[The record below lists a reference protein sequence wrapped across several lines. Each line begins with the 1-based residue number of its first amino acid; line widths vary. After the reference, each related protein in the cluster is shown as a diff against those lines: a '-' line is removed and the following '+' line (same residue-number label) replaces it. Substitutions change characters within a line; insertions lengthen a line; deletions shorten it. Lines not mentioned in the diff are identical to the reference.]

1 MKIAPFTIEEYY
13 AQYEFSVPYN
23 LSASDCETM
32 TVSELLQLAQLSMD
46 DLGRLKLG
54 YTESQG
60 HPLLRE
66 AISGTYEDVSP
77 EEIVVLGAPEEG
89 VYVTMRTLLS
99 PGDEVVVMAPAY
111 DSLRNV
117 AEHICGA
124 DGVKAWQVRPG
135 AEGWHLALEELE
147 QHLTPQTA
155 LLVVNFPHNPTGY
168 VPDRELFAAIL
179 DVCRRH
185 NLRLFCDEMYRGLE
199 TGDTVRLPS
208 AVDRYERSLVLSGL
222 SKVYGLPGLRSGWLV
237 IRDADV
243 RAELINWKHYTTIC
257 APAPSEFL
265 ALAAL
270 QARETL
276 ADRSRDLVEENMQ
289 VAEAFF
295 ARHSALFT
303 WRRPQAG
310 SVALVGVDV
319 PSADDFCQQLIEEA
333 GVLLL
338 PGTRLGAGDG
348 HVRFGLGRADFAEN
362 LAHLES
368 YLAEEFAGASAA

>member
-32 TVSELLQLAQLSMD
+32 SVSELLQLAQLSID

-147 QHLTPQTA
+147 QLLTRQTA
-155 LLVVNFPHNPTGY
+155 LLIVNFPHNPTGY
-168 VPDRELFAAIL
+168 VPDREMFAALL

-199 TGDTVRLPS
+199 TGDTMRLPS
-208 AVDRYERSLVLSGL
+208 AVDRYERGLVLSGL

-276 ADRSRDLVEENMQ
+276 ADRSRALVEENMQ

-310 SVALVGVDV
+310 SVALVGVDA

-368 YLAEEFAGASAA
+368 YLVEKFAGASAA